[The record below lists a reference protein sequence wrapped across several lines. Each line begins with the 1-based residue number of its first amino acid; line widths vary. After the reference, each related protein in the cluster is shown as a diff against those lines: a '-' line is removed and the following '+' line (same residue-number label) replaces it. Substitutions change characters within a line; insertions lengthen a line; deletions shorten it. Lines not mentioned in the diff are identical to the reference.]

1 MENIKKF
8 LTRKNIFMALG
19 VVIAL
24 EIIWAGLTLLK
35 PTPPVEPP
43 AGVFPQTST
52 ISLQSSKVNLKV
64 GEKIT
69 VEINL
74 SSGKK
79 VDGADILINYD
90 PGILTARPVSPGSIF
105 SDFPLNKVD
114 EADGRITVSGITDK
128 SGGVLANGL
137 FGSVEFSAKAS
148 GTTRVSLEFTPGST
162 SDSNLTESGSG
173 QDILEEISDLE
184 LNILP

>member
-1 MENIKKF
+1 MENIKEF
-8 LTRKNIFMALG
+8 LTRKNIFIALG

-24 EIIWAGLTLLK
+24 EIIWAGFTLLK
-35 PTPPVEPP
+35 PAPGVEPP
-43 AGVFPQTST
+43 PALSQTST
-52 ISLQSSKVNLKV
+52 ISLQSSQTNFKV

-90 PGILTARPVSPGSIF
+90 PKILSAKPVTAGGVF
-105 SDFPLNKVD
+105 SDFPTNKVD
-114 EADGRITVSGITDK
+114 ENLGRITVSGITDK

-137 FGSVEFSAKAS
+137 LGSVEFVAKAS
-148 GTTRVSLEFTPGST
+148 GATQISLEFTPGST
-162 SDSNLTESGSG
+162 SDSNLTESGTG
-173 QDILEEISDLE
+173 KDILEEVSDLE
-184 LNILP
+184 LTILP